1 MNVSSGNLE
10 ILLIAA
16 LVIGA
21 LAAMFLTILVYQFRF
36 ERMRILHERELKE
49 ATRRS
54 VDQSRS
60 TLKGQMAE
68 QMAPFLA
75 GFEYLPAD
83 ARFLGDPVDYVVFQ
97 GRTELGETEDTEDDL
112 EIVLLEI
119 KHGQSRLTRVQR
131 AIARAVEHGKVRFE
145 INRVGDDGTVSRS
158 TWRRKAAVSGSA
170 SLLF

>member
-1 MNVSSGNLE
+1 MPSISSARSAMF
-10 ILLIAA
+10 IATPPPRRC
-16 LVIGA
+16 A
-21 LAAMFLTILVYQFRF
+21 LAAMFLTILVYQFRL
-36 ERMRILHERELKE
+36 ERMRLLHERELKE

-97 GRTELGETEDTEDDL
+97 GRTE
-112 EIVLLEI
+112 
-119 KHGQSRLTRVQR
+119 
-131 AIARAVEHGKVRFE
+131 
-145 INRVGDDGTVSRS
+145 
-158 TWRRKAAVSGSA
+158 
-170 SLLF
+170 